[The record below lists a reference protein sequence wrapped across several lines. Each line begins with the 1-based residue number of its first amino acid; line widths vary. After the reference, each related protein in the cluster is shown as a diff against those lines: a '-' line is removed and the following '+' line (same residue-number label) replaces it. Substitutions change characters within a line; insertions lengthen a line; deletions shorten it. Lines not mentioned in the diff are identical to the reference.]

1 VLHPWLEPNR
11 PFKTVIAVGRLVQEK
26 NFPLLINTIGK
37 ARDSLDV
44 RCLILG
50 DGILRSELEDMVA
63 GDEAIIFLGRVP
75 SPELYLAQ
83 ADLFVLTSNAE
94 GSPTVMV
101 EALQCGLKI
110 VATDCGGPAEIL
122 DNGKYGRLVPPNDLD
137 ALARAIID
145 ELATP
150 RDPEML
156 KARAADFHVSKA
168 ADHYLEM
175 IFGAPGTTGRL
186 DER

>member
-1 VLHPWLEPNR
+1 MVPHPWLDARRN
-11 PFKTVIAVGRLVQEK
+11 FKILVAAGRLVEEK
-26 NFPLLINTIGK
+26 NFPLLIAAVQDVRRTV
-37 ARDSLDV
+37 DV

-50 DGILRSELEDMVA
+50 EGVMRESLEHILTENVQL
-63 GDEAIIFLGRVP
+63 LGRVS
-75 SPELYLAQ
+75 SPEDYFCR
-83 ADLFVLTSNAE
+83 ADLFVLSSSHE
-94 GSPTVMV
+94 GFGNVVV
-101 EALQCGLKI
+101 EALSCGLKV
-110 VATDCGGPAEIL
+110 VATSCGGTSDIL
-122 DNGKYGRLVPPNDLD
+122 SHGKYGRLVPPNDLD
-137 ALARAIID
+137 ALVQAIID

-175 IFGAPGTTGRL
+175 IFGAPGATGRL

>member
-1 VLHPWLEPNR
+1 VPHPWLEVGR
-11 PFKTVIAVGRLVQEK
+11 PFKTLVGAGRLVEEK
-26 NFPLLINTIGK
+26 NFPLLIAAVQAIRN
-37 ARDSLDV
+37 LVDV

-50 DGILRSELEDMVA
+50 DGLMRESLEENLPENVQ
-63 GDEAIIFLGRVP
+63 LVGRVL
-75 SPELYLAQ
+75 SPEEYFRH
-83 ADLFVLTSNAE
+83 ADLFVLSSTYE
-94 GSPTVMV
+94 GFGNVAI
-101 EALQCGLKI
+101 EALSCGLKV
-110 VATDCGGPAEIL
+110 VATDCGGTSHIL

-137 ALARAIID
+137 ALIQAIID

-175 IFGAPGTTGRL
+175 IFGAPGATGRL